1 MRSTRRK
8 TAVIAFALC
17 GLVPHRTITRYLAQF
32 SIRMPK
38 QKTHSGAKK
47 RFKTTGTGKVKARHA
62 MSSHILGKKSPKR
75 KRDFANAVILTDA
88 DTPRVKRL
96 LGGSS
101 K

>member
-1 MRSTRRK
+1 
-8 TAVIAFALC
+8 
-17 GLVPHRTITRYLAQF
+17 
-32 SIRMPK
+32 MPK

-75 KRDFANAVILTDA
+75 KRKFGKDAILSGADA
-88 DTPRVKRL
+88 PRAKRL
-96 LGGSS
+96 LGEG

>member
-1 MRSTRRK
+1 MR
-8 TAVIAFALC
+8 
-17 GLVPHRTITRYLAQF
+17 LVPHRTLARYLAQF

-88 DTPRVKRL
+88 DVPRVKRL